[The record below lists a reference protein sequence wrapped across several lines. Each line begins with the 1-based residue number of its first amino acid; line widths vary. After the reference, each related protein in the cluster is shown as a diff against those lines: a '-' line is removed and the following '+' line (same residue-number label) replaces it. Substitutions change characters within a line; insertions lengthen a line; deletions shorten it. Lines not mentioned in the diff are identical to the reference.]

1 MFGMA
6 TALESIMKMRSVRI
20 LVADDDPDLLRTVAH
35 SLEATGAAVTC
46 ATNGADLIALI
57 GEEEFDLVI
66 ADISMPWMTGL
77 QAMHS
82 ATYAG
87 LATPIL
93 IITALKD
100 ERIPEQVK
108 ALGTDALLLRKPFGL
123 DELDAAVTTLL
134 ARPTETGVPPAP

>member
-1 MFGMA
+1 
-6 TALESIMKMRSVRI
+6 MKMRSARI

-35 SLEATGAAVTC
+35 SLEVSGAHVTC

-57 GEEEFDLVI
+57 GEDEPFDLVI

-108 ALGTDALLLRKPFGL
+108 ALGTDSLLLRKPFGL

-134 ARPTETGVPPAP
+134 SAAR